1 MPAAK
6 LFKASLLLWA
16 PVILQSSLVG
26 AQIHATCTNSSF
38 AWSFNSMRQSP
49 CEIGESLGRVC
60 RSGTSSL
67 VRLVDSGTHNFSM
80 LEVFTIQP
88 LQEGYYY
95 SGINPPSV
103 TPCVCN
109 TVYYT
114 LLSVCGLCQGGSAE
128 KFDLWSENCTST
140 STTFPETIP
149 MGVNVP
155 NYAFLPLDRTN
166 QTVDLNRLR
175 ADNGPE
181 SIGRGPTS
189 SRTSGAFG
197 PTGTLR
203 SGGGGSSS
211 SFDDE
216 VEKEAKKAGII
227 AGVVVAV
234 VYILWAIGAGVIY
247 WICRRQS
254 RRRWGDPSKMYQNTG
269 PSLMGPGGANTM
281 GAYAAVPPGPP
292 TSPNEKVYDPN
303 DPSTYPQTPQTLG
316 YQQPGYQQPYTPDQT
331 SMMSS
336 QPATPNAY
344 STTAFPQQQQ
354 QQHQAFSVSPDR
366 NFAVTSPGVA
376 APMMNPYQHQ
386 AAMPM
391 VSYDHTGST
400 LAPNRFSTP
409 PLQQPEPH
417 RQAYMSGV
425 PQV

>member
-1 MPAAK
+1 MPAGTF
-6 LFKASLLLWA
+6 FKASLLLWA
-16 PVILQSSLVG
+16 PSILQSSLVG

-60 RSGTSSL
+60 RSA
-67 VRLVDSGTHNFSM
+67 
-80 LEVFTIQP
+80 FTIQP
-88 LQEGYYY
+88 LPEGYFY
-95 SGINPPSV
+95 SGINAPSV

-114 LLSVCGLCQGGSAE
+114 LLSVCGLCQGGSADR
-128 KFDLWSENCTST
+128 FDLWSENCTST
-140 STTFPETIP
+140 STTFPPTIP
-149 MGVNVP
+149 AGVNVP

-181 SIGRGPTS
+181 SIGRGATGT
-189 SRTSGAFG
+189 RTSATFG
-197 PTGTLR
+197 PTGTQR
-203 SGGGGSSS
+203 FGGGNGGGSS

-216 VEKEAKKAGII
+216 IEKEAKKAGII

-234 VYILWAIGAGVIY
+234 VYIIWAIGAGVIY

-254 RRRWGDPSKMYQNTG
+254 KRRWGDPSQMYQNTG
-269 PSLMGPGGANTM
+269 PGPSSMGPGGANTM
-281 GAYAAVPPGPP
+281 GAYAAVPPGSP
-292 TSPNEKVYDPN
+292 TSPDGKIYNPN

-316 YQQPGYQQPYTPDQT
+316 YQQPYTPDRT
-331 SMMSS
+331 SMMAS
-336 QPATPNAY
+336 QPTTPNAY

-354 QQHQAFSVSPDR
+354 QQQAFSVTPDR
-366 NFAVTSPGVA
+366 NSVVTPPGAA
-376 APMMNPYQHQ
+376 APMMNPYQHQHQ

-400 LAPNRFSTP
+400 YAPNRFPTP
-409 PLQQPEPH
+409 PMQQQQQPEPH